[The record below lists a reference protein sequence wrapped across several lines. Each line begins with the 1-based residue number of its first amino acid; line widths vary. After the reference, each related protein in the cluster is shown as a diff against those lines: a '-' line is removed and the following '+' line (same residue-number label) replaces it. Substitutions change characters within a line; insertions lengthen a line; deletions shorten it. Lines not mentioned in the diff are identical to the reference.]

1 MACGQGLTL
10 NSTKFQ
16 CKWMHASLA
25 GMLATCLRVLYTS
38 IRAID
43 LAEISNESTMDRYRT
58 ATNMLVCMI
67 SIPRMCSPTTP
78 T

>member
-1 MACGQGLTL
+1 MACGQGLPL
-10 NSTKFQ
+10 NSTKIQ
-16 CKWMHASLA
+16 CKWMRASLA

-38 IRAID
+38 IRATD

-58 ATNMLVCMI
+58 VTNMLVSMI